1 MKLFMSATSPFAR
14 KVRIVIREKGLV
26 DRIEEVAAV
35 PVESSPDLVAIN
47 PLSQVPALVDDAGV
61 HWTDSALIAA
71 WLDRQGSGPELLP
84 PVGTDEYWRVRR
96 VETAAYGLFE
106 MMAKLVYELRR
117 PENERSPFWLKRW
130 QDNLL
135 RGFEQ
140 ANAICPD
147 AGTLDMGSLTLA
159 IAATFCELRFRH
171 IDWRNLAPRISSLNN
186 VLEKRQ
192 SFIDTYPK

>member
-26 DRIEEVAAV
+26 DRVDEVVTV
-35 PVESSPDLVAIN
+35 PIESSPELTAIN
-47 PLSQVPALVDDAGV
+47 PLSQLPALIDDAGV
-61 HWTDSALIAA
+61 HWTDSGLIAA
-71 WLDRQGSGPELLP
+71 WLDERGTGPKLLP
-84 PVGTDEYWRVRR
+84 PVGTDDYWRVRR

-106 MMAKLVYELRR
+106 MMAKMVYEHRR

-140 ANAICPD
+140 ANKICPD
-147 AGTLDMGSLTLA
+147 ADAFDMGSLTLA
-159 IAATFCELRFRH
+159 IAGTFCELRFRQ
-171 IDWRNLAPRISSLNN
+171 IDWRNLAPRISALNSA
-186 VLEKRQ
+186 LETRK